1 MSSSLPELFDLL
13 LFDLD
18 GVVYIGPHAVPG
30 AIEGIR
36 AAHEQGV
43 RCCYITNNASRTPGE
58 VTEHLQSL
66 GIKANASEVVT
77 SAQAGVSLIADLV
90 PPRSRILAI
99 GGPGVFEA
107 LREREFVPVE
117 SADDAPAGVLQ
128 GIGMDLGWRA
138 LTEATFAI
146 AAGLPWVATN
156 LDSTFPTPR
165 GLAPGNGAMVEAVAH
180 ATGRR
185 PDGVGGKPEPAL
197 LLEAL
202 ARTGATRPLMIGD
215 RLDTDIAA
223 GNRLGMATLLV
234 MTGVTGESQLA
245 GATGLEEP
253 TYVAPD
259 LSCLSAGTSWE
270 QLRWVKG

>member
-138 LTEATFAI
+138 LTEATFAV

-202 ARTGATRPLMIGD
+202 ARTGGTRPLMIGD

-253 TYVAPD
+253 TYVAQD

>member
-1 MSSSLPELFDLL
+1 MSSSLSELFDLL

-77 SAQAGVSLIADLV
+77 SAQAGVSLIAGLV

-117 SADDAPAGVLQ
+117 SADDSPAGVLQ

-138 LTEATFAI
+138 LTEATFAV

-223 GNRLGMATLLV
+223 GNRLGM
-234 MTGVTGESQLA
+234 TGVTGESELA

-270 QLRWVKG
+270 HLKWVKG